1 MDTTIQKCLQTFNLK
16 NEQINRE
23 VLRKTYFKCA
33 LQYHPD
39 KHQEKTSDRF
49 NEIQRDYETLMK
61 YYGYMDDEEYDIELE
76 EENASFI
83 VPSYVNNIQQY
94 FQPFLENELIQ
105 EIKTKLLS
113 KILALL
119 QNKCED
125 KALNLFQNM
134 PIEKSKKLI
143 DFLENQDYIP
153 KSFIEKVRFVCKEKE
168 VNEKII
174 RIFPTLN
181 DIMLDNLYKI
191 YEDGIEY
198 YVPLWH
204 HELIYDN
211 NGKDLRVEI
220 HPHLEKNVIIDEN
233 NHIHIFK
240 TCSIQELWNN
250 EKIELILGNKK
261 ISFPREN
268 LKLINKQTITIPNNG
283 ISLINNANVYDVSKR
298 GSISIHISLTLN

>member
-1 MDTTIQKCLQTFNLK
+1 
-16 NEQINRE
+16 
-23 VLRKTYFKCA
+23 
-33 LQYHPD
+33 
-39 KHQEKTSDRF
+39 
-49 NEIQRDYETLMK
+49 MK

-76 EENASFI
+76 EENTSFI
-83 VPSYVNNIQQY
+83 VPSYVDNIQQY

-125 KALNLFQNM
+125 KALNLFQNI
-134 PIEKSKKLI
+134 PTEKRKKII
-143 DFLENQDYIP
+143 DFLEDQDYIP
-153 KSFIEKVRFVCKEKE
+153 ISFIEKVRSYCKEKE
-168 VNEKII
+168 ENEKIV

-240 TCSIQELWNN
+240 TFSIQELWKN
-250 EKIELILGNKK
+250 EKIELIIGNKK

-268 LKLINKQTITIPNNG
+268 LKLIDRQTITIPNNG
-283 ISLINNANVYDVSKR
+283 ISIINNTNVYDVSKR
-298 GSISIHISLTLN
+298 GSISIHIDLTLN